1 MMNDVEVK
9 QSGGKNSE
17 NIQNNDM
24 SKNNIIIYNQSGLS
38 LEEAKTIALDV
49 YKAEEA
55 KKYSDESWE
64 ITKRRVEE
72 LVTDFLKQAFDETP
86 NHIHNLKKPSV
97 QQSFLNAEKG
107 YATDETGTTKNN
119 YIDIMKSRLCVEDR
133 SILQIFEDE
142 AIKLVEKL
150 TKSQMN
156 YLTFMFLTYSYLKSL
171 NDIRNV
177 IDYCNKLCELYDIS
191 FKKDITL
198 ISLEAVGACTP
209 LGGARSMKTIQQRF
223 REMIPGMFY
232 KGQTSEKIINELE
245 IDDIKTIRPVLTKHV
260 WNNELLQIDALNLET
275 LRTSIK
281 KYELNFIE
289 DKLVNMFNKQI
300 MNESEIKNRLIEIN
314 QQMQEVLSF
323 WDDNEFNS
331 RRITPQGEIIAI
343 SNYNNLYNDNL
354 KFEKYIN

>member
-1 MMNDVEVK
+1 MNDVAVE

-24 SKNNIIIYNQSGLS
+24 SRNNIIIYNQSGLS

-55 KKYSDESWE
+55 KKYSNESWE

-86 NHIHNLKKPSV
+86 NYIQNLKKPSV

-107 YATDETGTTKNN
+107 YASDETGTTKNN
-119 YIDIMKSRLCVEDR
+119 YIDIMKSRLCADDR

-156 YLTFMFLTYSYLKSL
+156 YLTFMFLTYSYPKLL

-177 IDYCNKLCELYDIS
+177 IDYCNKLSELYDVS

-209 LGGARSMKTIQQRF
+209 LGGARSMKTIEQRF
-223 REMIPGMFY
+223 HEIIPGMFY
-232 KGQTSEKIINELE
+232 KGQTSDEIIRDLE
-245 IDDIKTIRPVLTKHV
+245 IEDINVVKPIITKYV
-260 WNNELLQIDALNLET
+260 WNNELLQIDAVNIET
-275 LRTSIK
+275 LKSSIN
-281 KYELNFIE
+281 KYELNFLE
-289 DKLVNMFNKQI
+289 DKLIKMFNKQI
-300 MNESEIKNRLIEIN
+300 MNNNEIKNKLIEIN
-314 QQMQEVLSF
+314 PKMQEILAL
-323 WDDNEFNS
+323 WDDNDFAS

-343 SNYNNLYNDNL
+343 SNYNNLYNENI
-354 KFEKYIN
+354 KFEQYIN